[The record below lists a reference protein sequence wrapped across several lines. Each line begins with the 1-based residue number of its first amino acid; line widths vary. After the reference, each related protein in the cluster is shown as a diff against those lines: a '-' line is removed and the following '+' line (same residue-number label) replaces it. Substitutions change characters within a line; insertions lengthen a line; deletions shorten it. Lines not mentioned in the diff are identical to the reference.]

1 MKKLIFLL
9 VILICSVLETFGQK
23 VVTATKVNGTWRNG
37 KDEIKILSVGH
48 RKLKVEYS
56 GIFIYKYKGDP
67 IANMGEAKGFGL
79 INGTTANFTDAKK
92 PNCKMILDFVGKK
105 LNVTNNG
112 CVFGLN
118 VTAKGTYKKIS
129 SKKPKFDW

>member
-1 MKKLIFLL
+1 MFFL
-9 VILICSVLETFGQK
+9 VILSCSVFPTFGQK
-23 VVTATKVNGTWRNG
+23 VVTTTQVNGTWRKG
-37 KDEIKILSVGH
+37 EDEIKILALGH
-48 RKLKVEYS
+48 RKLKVEYA

-67 IANMGEAKGFGL
+67 IANLGEAKGFAL

-92 PNCKMILDFVGKK
+92 PNCKMTLDFVGKK

-118 VTAKGTYKKIS
+118 VTSNGTYKKTR